1 MEETSSET
9 GWFLLLYRDIM
20 LLLSKVK
27 NIQSFEEGEMSK
39 VQILSFHTKKKQKN
53 EEK

>member
-27 NIQSFEEGEMSK
+27 IFKVLKMSK
-39 VQILSFHTKKKQKN
+39 VQILSFHTKNKQKN

>member
-27 NIQSFEEGEMSK
+27 NIQSFEMSK
-39 VQILSFHTKKKQKN
+39 VQILSFHTKNKQKN